1 MRKLFLTLVLCL
13 FSLPALAIETADE
26 YDDGIRTIYATACE
40 PLRYGESNSAARMRA
55 ADKAAFDALENMNEL
70 SDYHSKYDAH
80 DYKVLV
86 YTLVDNYLEDM
97 AVRTLQHNDKQV
109 CVEVTAYLSPQN
121 IEAAAQKMAT
131 EREAQYPD
139 SLTIEKAALT
149 EPSPTGM
156 PPKPEIK
163 ISQDI
168 AVENTLAEEKPAALI
183 AAPKVDSGKTKVFIE
198 KTKFYNNTDTNAFRE
213 DIAAPIEENRQLA
226 ITNSLSDAD
235 YIIKTKVLRAKVDP
249 INKQTN
255 RMQMVVALEL
265 IRTTDSSTLTEH
277 QNRFMLFE
285 STENEQSVAVSL
297 LKKLLRKAAG
307 QILPKIK
314 AKPES
319 YIPSSIITPP
329 EN

>member
-1 MRKLFLTLVLCL
+1 M
-13 FSLPALAIETADE
+13 
-26 YDDGIRTIYATACE
+26 
-40 PLRYGESNSAARMRA
+40 
-55 ADKAAFDALENMNEL
+55 
-70 SDYHSKYDAH
+70 
-80 DYKVLV
+80 
-86 YTLVDNYLEDM
+86 
-97 AVRTLQHNDKQV
+97 
-109 CVEVTAYLSPQN
+109 
-121 IEAAAQKMAT
+121 
-131 EREAQYPD
+131 QYPD

-168 AVENTLAEEKPAALI
+168 AVENTLAEEKPAAPI
-183 AAPKVDSGKTKVFIE
+183 AAPKVDNGKTKVFIE

>member
-1 MRKLFLTLVLCL
+1 MRKLFLTLALSL
-13 FSLPALAIETADE
+13 FSLPTLALETAED
-26 YDDGIRTIYATACE
+26 YDDGIRAIYATACE

-80 DYKVLV
+80 DYRVLV

-97 AVRTLQHNDKQV
+97 AVRTLQHDDKQV
-109 CVEVTAYLSPQN
+109 CVEVTAYLSQKS
-121 IEAAAQKMAT
+121 IEAAAQKMAA

-139 SLTIEKAALT
+139 SLTIEKSALT
-149 EPSPTGM
+149 EPSPTGL

-168 AVENTLAEEKPAALI
+168 AVENALAEEKPATVATTK
-183 AAPKVDSGKTKVFIE
+183 AGHGKTKVFIE
-198 KTKFYNNTDTNAFRE
+198 KTKFYNNTDTNAFRA
-213 DIAAPIEENRQLA
+213 DIAAPVEENRQLA

-249 INKQTN
+249 INKQTS

-265 IRTTDSSTLTEH
+265 INTADSSTLTEH

-285 STENEQSVAVSL
+285 SSENEQSVAASL
-297 LKKLLRKAAG
+297 LRKLLRKATA
-307 QILPKIK
+307 QIMPKIK
-314 AKPES
+314 AKS
-319 YIPSSIITPP
+319 ASSVTNSIITPP
-329 EN
+329 ED

>member
-1 MRKLFLTLVLCL
+1 MRKLFLTLALSL
-13 FSLPALAIETADE
+13 FSLPALALETAED
-26 YDDGIRTIYATACE
+26 YDDGIRAIYATACE

-80 DYKVLV
+80 DYRVLV

-97 AVRTLQHNDKQV
+97 AVRTLQHDDKQV
-109 CVEVTAYLSPQN
+109 CVEVTAYLSQKS
-121 IEAAAQKMAT
+121 IEAAAQKMAA

-139 SLTIEKAALT
+139 SLTIEKSALT
-149 EPSPTGM
+149 EPSPTGL

-168 AVENTLAEEKPAALI
+168 AVENALAEEKPATA
-183 AAPKVDSGKTKVFIE
+183 AAPKTEHGKTKVFIE
-198 KTKFYNNTDTNAFRE
+198 KTKFYNNTDTNAFLA
-213 DIAAPIEENRQLA
+213 DIAAPVEENRQLA

-265 IRTTDSSTLTEH
+265 INTADSSTLTEH

-285 STENEQSVAVSL
+285 SSENEQSVAASL
-297 LKKLLRKAAG
+297 LRKLLRKASG
-307 QILPKIK
+307 QIVPKIK
-314 AKPES
+314 AKS
-319 YIPSSIITPP
+319 ASSVTNSIITPP
-329 EN
+329 ED